1 MFIRKYYGE
10 NVKTVLALAKSE
22 LGEDLILLSQRGIE
36 DGRVE
41 LTVGKDA
48 PDNRIR
54 AERAPVDDHL
64 REIKQ
69 MLSALTEERRTA
81 GFGKAA
87 LFLYRDLKER
97 GLSEEGAF
105 RVVQDLTQG
114 VPAEELLSRDAVLR
128 EMRKFL
134 FSRIRTVEPR
144 TSQGTCMVLLGRTG
158 VGKTTTLAKLVS
170 RERFLHKRPVGIVS
184 LDAGKMGA
192 RDELERVGRLLDVPT
207 GVVYERREIPGVLER
222 FRDVH
227 TLFVD
232 TPGSGLKGNGL
243 QENLMDL
250 TILHP
255 GVQFHLLVSPHYQ
268 REVLVQDLT
277 EYGRLELT
285 SLIVTKL
292 DESRRL
298 GGLLDA
304 ILAHP
309 VPLSWMTTGQEIPD
323 DILPVDKGL
332 LFEMMMED

>member
-1 MFIRKYYGE
+1 M
-10 NVKTVLALAKSE
+10 
-22 LGEDLILLSQRGIE
+22 
-36 DGRVE
+36 
-41 LTVGKDA
+41 GKDA
-48 PDNRIR
+48 PETRPR
-54 AERAPVDDHL
+54 TERAGVEDDL

-69 MLSALTEERRTA
+69 MLAALADERRSA
-81 GFGKAA
+81 GLSKAA

-105 RVVQDLTQG
+105 RVVHELTSG
-114 VPAEELLSRDAVLR
+114 VPAEELLTRDAVLR
-128 EMRKFL
+128 EMRRFL
-134 FSRIRTVEPR
+134 VSRIRTVEPD
-144 TSQGTCMVLLGRTG
+144 TPQGACVVLLGRTG

-170 RERFLHKRPVGIVS
+170 RERFLNKRSVGIVS
-184 LDAGKMGA
+184 LDAWKMGA

-207 GVVYERREIPGVLER
+207 DVAYERREIPGVLER

-243 QENLMDL
+243 QESLMDL

-292 DESRRL
+292 DESRRV

-309 VPLSWMTTGQEIPD
+309 VPLSWMTTGQEIPN

-332 LFEMMMED
+332 LFEMIMEG